1 MALALRFYSSL
12 AHLLALFL
20 SWFSSK
26 AKKAQR
32 IFFNPDILD
41 DPAGIVVFAMQH
53 RHDLIWAFLLAM
65 RYHRGNR
72 EQEMWSRHTGAT
84 LWSAANVKTLP
95 LFNNQMHH
103 LSPRAK
109 NQQLSSDWFR
119 CKCCS
124 HKRWKMT
131 LVSHFLPPPLCAL
144 LCKLS
149 GVFVT
154 AWCWRKQQQAE
165 LWIANVPWGGWPR
178 FDILNK
184 LQIRQAGRGS
194 SVLLISL
201 PHHSQ
206 IRGALWKW
214 ELTKFRHFCGA
225 CAPCYGKVNNRA

>member
-1 MALALRFYSSL
+1 
-12 AHLLALFL
+12 
-20 SWFSSK
+20 
-26 AKKAQR
+26 
-32 IFFNPDILD
+32 
-41 DPAGIVVFAMQH
+41 
-53 RHDLIWAFLLAM
+53 M

-72 EQEMWSRHTGAT
+72 EQEMCSRHTGAT
-84 LWSAANVKTLP
+84 LWSAANIKTP
-95 LFNNQMHH
+95 ALFNNQMHH

-131 LVSHFLPPPLCAL
+131 LVSHFLPPPPRAL

-165 LWIANVPWGGWPR
+165 LWIANVPWGGRPR

-194 SVLLISL
+194 GALLISL

-206 IRGALWKW
+206 ICPCENGKCVSLDTFVAHVLLVMEDWTIQHSGKALSTRAM
-214 ELTKFRHFCGA
+214 LAQGGCQM
-225 CAPCYGKVNNRA
+225 GKKIMQLDAIPLQDLPALGFKR